1 MVPLTLTPVQLTFLK
16 TALLPGLPDFEWTIE
31 WQQYLAAPTNIARK
45 AAVTTKLQAMLRAL
59 MGLAEYH
66 LS

>member
-1 MVPLTLTPVQLTFLK
+1 M
-16 TALLPGLPDFEWTIE
+16 E
-31 WQQYLAAPTNIARK
+31 WQQYLAAPTNTAKK

-66 LS
+66 LASSFRSSAQLILPL